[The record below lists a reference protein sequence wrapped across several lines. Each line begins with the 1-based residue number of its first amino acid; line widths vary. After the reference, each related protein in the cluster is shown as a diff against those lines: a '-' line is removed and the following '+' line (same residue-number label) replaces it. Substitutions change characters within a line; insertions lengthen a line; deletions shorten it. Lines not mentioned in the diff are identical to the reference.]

1 MCIFSSKA
9 YNNLDD
15 DDDDDGFSLEKTP
28 LLLTCM
34 LELSVSVDTLD
45 KYPDGETL

>member
-9 YNNLDD
+9 CNNLDD
-15 DDDDDGFSLEKTP
+15 DDDYFSLEKTP

-34 LELSVSVDTLD
+34 LELLVSADTLD